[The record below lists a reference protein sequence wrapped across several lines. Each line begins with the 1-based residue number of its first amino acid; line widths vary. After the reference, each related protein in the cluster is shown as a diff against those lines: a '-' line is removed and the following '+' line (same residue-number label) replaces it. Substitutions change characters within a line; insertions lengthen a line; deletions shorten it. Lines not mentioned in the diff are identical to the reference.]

1 MSGTRPPAGDRRW
14 FLRGALGASA
24 VTALL
29 TVGSTVPALERVSV
43 LRSRT
48 PSTSPNG
55 VPVNRTPEQA
65 GVSMVAEDAWRITV
79 TGPTGSRDLGL
90 AELTALPQTTVVL
103 PIACVEGWS
112 ASTSWSGVRVRDV
125 MALVG
130 AGGHDV
136 TVESA
141 ERSGSYRVTSLPASY
156 ATHPDSLLAL
166 RIGGQRLPL
175 AHGYPARVIA
185 PNRPGVLQTKWVRRL
200 GVTA

>member
-1 MSGTRPPAGDRRW
+1 MSGPTAAGDRRW

-24 VTALL
+24 ATALL
-29 TVGSTVPALERVSV
+29 TVGSTVPGLERFSV

-55 VPVNRTPEQA
+55 IPVNRTPAAAQ
-65 GVSMVAEDAWRITV
+65 VTLMAEDVWRVTV
-79 TGPTGSRDLGL
+79 VGPTGSRDLGL
-90 AELTALPQTTVVL
+90 AELTAMSQTTVVL

-112 ASTSWSGVRVRDV
+112 ASTSWTGVRVRDL

-130 AGGHDV
+130 GSSSDV

-141 ERSGSYRVTSLPASY
+141 EKSGGYRVTTLPASY
-156 ATHPDSLLAL
+156 VEHPDSLLAL

-175 AHGYPARVIA
+175 EHGHPARIIA
-185 PNRPGVLQTKWVRRL
+185 PNRPGVLQTKWVQRL
-200 GVTA
+200 EVTA